1 MCTKALRRFKMTY
14 VKSFSGKSDRVF
26 DDINNYA
33 LVYGVR
39 ILGTDTVFYNND
51 FYNII
56 VTFEVTK

>member
-1 MCTKALRRFKMTY
+1 MTY

-26 DDINNYA
+26 ADINNHA

-39 ILGTDTVFYNND
+39 ILGTDTIFYNND
-51 FYNII
+51 FYNIV